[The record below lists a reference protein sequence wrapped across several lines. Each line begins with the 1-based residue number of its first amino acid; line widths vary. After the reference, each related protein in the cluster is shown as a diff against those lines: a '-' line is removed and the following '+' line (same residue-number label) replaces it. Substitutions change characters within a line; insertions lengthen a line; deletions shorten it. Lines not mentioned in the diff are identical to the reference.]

1 MVPILFVASLVFE
14 SWMQTSGIIPYTPVG
29 MRSGYS
35 VWKIVMLSCMVG
47 TPLMTLF
54 MGNSWKEGLSKGNV
68 FGAYLGTMVA
78 CFLVI
83 TIVMIIASFVIL
95 PALGVPVGTVAASV
109 FIRAAVTGLWA
120 VSTASLCS
128 SMSAGPG
135 GALLSLG
142 LFSLGLFPGLSG
154 SSMSWWFMGPLG
166 DMVMSRPWATVSV
179 LGHSVVYLFFGR
191 LILKKING

>member
-1 MVPILFVASLVFE
+1 MVPVLFVASLVFE

-35 VWKIVMLSCMVG
+35 VWRIVMLSCMVG

-54 MGNSWKEGLSKGNV
+54 MGDSWKRGLLKDS
-68 FGAYLGTMVA
+68 FYGAYTGTILA

-83 TIVMIIASFVIL
+83 ALVMIIASFVIL
-95 PALGVPVGTVAASV
+95 PLLGVSTGTVADSV

-120 VSTASLCS
+120 VSAAALCS

-135 GALLSLG
+135 GAVLSLG

-154 SSMSWWFMGPLG
+154 ASMSWWFMGPLG
-166 DMVMSRPWATVSV
+166 DLVISRPWAVAAV
-179 LGHSVVYLFFGR
+179 LGHSVVYLFFGGV
-191 LILKKING
+191 ILRKLNR